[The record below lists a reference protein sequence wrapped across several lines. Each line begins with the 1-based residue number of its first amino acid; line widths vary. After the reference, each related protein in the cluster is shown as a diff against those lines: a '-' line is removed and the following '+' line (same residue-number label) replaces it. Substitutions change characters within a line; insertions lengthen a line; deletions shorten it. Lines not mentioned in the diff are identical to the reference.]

1 MNLPA
6 HQKMLSA
13 AAAAS
18 VLLLTAACGTS
29 EQSDAGT
36 SSATSGAPS
45 TESTSDSAE
54 APAPS
59 GTYRDGEYEAEGS
72 YSNPGGVSAV
82 KVDVTLADGTI
93 TKVTVTPE
101 ATDGTSR
108 GHQQDF
114 AGGIADVVVGK
125 NIDELK
131 VGAVAG
137 SSLTVQGF
145 DQAID
150 QIKDE
155 ARA

>member
-6 HQKMLSA
+6 HHKMLSA

-29 EQSDAGT
+29 EESGASAPSSTSAAPGGT
-36 SSATSGAPS
+36 SDTANEPSAP
-45 TESTSDSAE
+45 
-54 APAPS
+54 
-59 GTYRDGEYEAEGS
+59 GTYTDGEYEAEGS

-93 TKVTVTPE
+93 TAVEVTPE
-101 ATDGTSR
+101 ATGGTSR
-108 GHQQDF
+108 GHQEDF

-125 NIDELK
+125 NIDELD

-145 DQAID
+145 DQAIE